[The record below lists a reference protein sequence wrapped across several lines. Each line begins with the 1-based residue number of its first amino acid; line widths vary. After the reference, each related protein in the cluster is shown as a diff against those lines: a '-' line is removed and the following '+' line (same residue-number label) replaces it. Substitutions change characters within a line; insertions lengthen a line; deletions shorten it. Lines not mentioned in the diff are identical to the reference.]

1 MLLEG
6 GGGEPKGS
14 TYEKGGKRGQGEADE
29 EQRDGSVLE
38 STEAETRAEYRQTN

>member
-6 GGGEPKGS
+6 GGGSQRGA
-14 TYEKGGKRGQGEADE
+14 YEKGGKRGQGEADE